1 MTTMRQPIIAEQE
14 NRINLTFAHGGLV
27 TIDTFG
33 GAGTPGE
40 TGRLEIRPADGTLS
54 VHIDRRDGD
63 GAITGVT
70 LFLNP
75 A

>member
-33 GAGTPGE
+33 GAGTPGCTE
-40 TGRLEIRPADGTLS
+40 KHKPWAWPGP
-54 VHIDRRDGD
+54 
-63 GAITGVT
+63 
-70 LFLNP
+70 
-75 A
+75 